1 MRSSA
6 VPSQQ
11 VQRYSKKKC
20 IFFLLYLYLSP
31 FPLVC
36 NPFRFGPGLLA
47 PPPDPGWGGV
57 AVQYRR
63 CSAVHACLDSSCFDF
78 RLTVQL
84 KPYPY
89 TNKRPR
95 PNPHMLL
102 YRTVSKK
109 KGKAKR
115 YAPHATY
122 YTLRTPC
129 GRLTFDRDAPR

>member
-1 MRSSA
+1 M
-6 VPSQQ
+6 
-11 VQRYSKKKC
+11 Y
-20 IFFLLYLYLSP
+20 FYLA
-31 FPLVC
+31 C
-36 NPFRFGPGLLA
+36 T
-47 PPPDPGWGGV
+47 PPDPGGGGV
-57 AVQYRR
+57 AVQHRR

-129 GRLTFDRDAPR
+129 GKLAHPRYEAVLMLLEAMVM